1 MERIT
6 LKNGVAVSRLSIGT
20 WPFSGVKLWG
30 DSDDREAVRTVHAA
44 LERGLNTFDTAAR
57 YGDGKSEEV
66 LGRALKGRR
75 QEAVVCSKVHTA
87 FLGYDDVIAQ
97 CEASLRRL
105 GTDYLDLY
113 QIHWPNPR
121 IPLEETLRAFE
132 DLECQ
137 GKIRGLSVCNFGPK
151 DLAAAG
157 DRPVLNQLP
166 YSLVWR
172 LIEKNGALSASQA
185 AGIPVWAY
193 CALGQGLL
201 TGKFRTIEDVPMGR
215 RGTRFYSSKWGQ
227 GRHTDGGYEEEI
239 FPFLAALRQVSDKAE
254 VSMQALALA
263 FLKAQPAVG
272 SVLMGVRSVRQLEE
286 NLAAFETPV
295 PAEALAEAE
304 ALSAALRDKMGT
316 NADLWENENGGR
328 MR

>member
-6 LKNGVAVSRLSIGT
+6 LENDIAVSRLSIGT

-57 YGDGKSEEV
+57 YGDGRSEEV

-172 LIEKNGALSASQA
+172 LIEKNGALYAE
-185 AGIPVWAY
+185 Y
-193 CALGQGLL
+193 
-201 TGKFRTIEDVPMGR
+201 K
-215 RGTRFYSSKWGQ
+215 K
-227 GRHTDGGYEEEI
+227 
-239 FPFLAALRQVSDKAE
+239 LAPKKRK
-254 VSMQALALA
+254 
-263 FLKAQPAVG
+263 
-272 SVLMGVRSVRQLEE
+272 
-286 NLAAFETPV
+286 
-295 PAEALAEAE
+295 
-304 ALSAALRDKMGT
+304 
-316 NADLWENENGGR
+316 
-328 MR
+328 

>member
-1 MERIT
+1 MDHIT
-6 LKNGVAVSRLSIGT
+6 LKNGIAVSHLSIGT

-30 DSDDREAVRTVHAA
+30 DSDDQEAVRTVHAA

-57 YGDGKSEEV
+57 YGDGRSEEV

-75 QEAVVCSKVHTA
+75 QEAVICSKVHTA
-87 FLGYDDVIAQ
+87 FLGYDDVMAQ
-97 CEASLRRL
+97 CEGSLRRL
-105 GTDYLDLY
+105 GTDYIDLY
-113 QIHWPNPR
+113 QIHWPNPQ

-132 DLECQ
+132 DLERQ

-157 DRPVLNQLP
+157 DRPQLNQLP

-172 LIEKNGALSASQA
+172 IIEKNGALAASEA

-215 RGTRFYSSKWGQ
+215 RGTRLYSSKWGE

-239 FPFLAALRQVSDKAE
+239 FPFLASLRQVSDKAE

-263 FLKAQPAVG
+263 FLKASPAVG
-272 SVLMGVRSVRQLEE
+272 SILMGVRSVKQLEE
-286 NLAAFETPV
+286 NLTAFETPV
-295 PAEALAEAE
+295 PAGALAEAE
-304 ALSAALRDKMGT
+304 ALSAALRDQMGD

>member
-1 MERIT
+1 MDYVT
-6 LKNGVAVSRLSIGT
+6 LKNGIAVSRLSIGT

-30 DSDDREAVRTVHAA
+30 DSDDQEAVRTVHAA

-57 YGDGKSEEV
+57 YGDGRSEEV

-97 CEASLRRL
+97 CEGSLRRL

-113 QIHWPNPR
+113 QIHWPNPK

-132 DLECQ
+132 DLERQ

-172 LIEKNGALSASQA
+172 LIEKNGALAASRA

-201 TGKFRTIEDVPMGR
+201 TGKFRSIEDVPMGR
-215 RGTRFYSSKWGQ
+215 RGTRFYSSKWGE

-239 FPFLAALRQVSDKAE
+239 FPFLTQLRQVTEEAG

-263 FLKAQPAVG
+263 FLRAEPAVG
-272 SVLMGVRSVRQLEE
+272 SILMGVRSVKQLEE
-286 NLAAFETPV
+286 NLAAFTAEV
-295 PAEALAEAE
+295 PADALEQARG
-304 ALSAALRDKMGT
+304 LSAALRDRMGD

>member
-1 MERIT
+1 MDHIT
-6 LKNGVAVSRLSIGT
+6 LKNGIAVSRLSIGT

-30 DSDDREAVRTVHAA
+30 DSDDQEAVRTVHAA

-57 YGDGKSEEV
+57 YGDGRSEEV

-75 QEAVVCSKVHTA
+75 QEAVICSKVHTA
-87 FLGYDDVIAQ
+87 FLGYDDVMAQ
-97 CEASLRRL
+97 CEGSLRRL
-105 GTDYLDLY
+105 GTDYIDLY
-113 QIHWPNPR
+113 QIHWPNPQ

-132 DLECQ
+132 DLERQ

-157 DRPVLNQLP
+157 DRPQLNQLP

-172 LIEKNGALSASQA
+172 IIEKNGALAASET

-201 TGKFRTIEDVPMGR
+201 TGKFRTIGDVPMGR
-215 RGTRFYSSKWGQ
+215 RGTRLYSSKWGE

-239 FPFLAALRQVSDKAE
+239 FPFLASLRQVSDKAE

-263 FLKAQPAVG
+263 FLKASPAVG
-272 SVLMGVRSVRQLEE
+272 SILMGVRSVKQLEE
-286 NLAAFETPV
+286 NLTAFETPV
-295 PAEALAEAE
+295 PAGALAEAE
-304 ALSAALRDKMGT
+304 ALSAALRDQMGD